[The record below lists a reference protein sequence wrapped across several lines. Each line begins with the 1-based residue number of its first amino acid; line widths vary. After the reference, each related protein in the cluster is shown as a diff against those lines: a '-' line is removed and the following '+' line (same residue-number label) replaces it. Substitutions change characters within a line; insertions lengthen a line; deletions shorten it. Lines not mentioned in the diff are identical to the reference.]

1 MMDKIYAKRYLLLLF
16 GVACTAFAPFCIR
29 ESSLHPVVLVAY
41 RCLIS
46 AMVLAPLFYYQLK
59 KNPDFEM
66 RDLVKGKGIYLA
78 VFLPAFFFFAELVVW
93 NIGVRSS
100 PLVNASMLINLMPLA
115 MPFML
120 WIVYR
125 ASTTKREKI
134 STGIAMAGL
143 LILFYTDL
151 NLSTTYLYGDIM
163 CFFGMIFLTAY
174 LCLGRKFA
182 GLPSIF
188 LYIFPLYLVTGLL
201 ALVTSVVYGALSG
214 GYAPAEYIPQDNYQW
229 GVVIGL
235 ALVPTVI
242 GHTILNK
249 SMQSLRGQSVAVVNV
264 LHPVFAGIVGYFF
277 YHEVPG
283 GNFFIAAALV
293 FTGIWLVVTADDKL
307 DLPSIPKTQAA

>member
-1 MMDKIYAKRYLLLLF
+1 MIEKMYAKRYLLLLF
-16 GVACTAFAPFCIR
+16 GIACTAFAPFCIR
-29 ESSLHPVVLVAY
+29 ESSLHPVALVAY

-46 AMVLAPLFYYQLK
+46 AIVLAPLFFYHLR
-59 KNPDFEM
+59 KNPSFDM
-66 RDLVKGKGIYLA
+66 RELVKGKGIYLA

-93 NIGVRSS
+93 NIGVRSA

-125 ASTTKREKI
+125 VSTTKREKI
-134 STGIAMAGL
+134 STGIAMLGL
-143 LILFYTDL
+143 LVLFYTDL

-163 CFFGMIFLTAY
+163 CLFGMIFLTAY
-174 LCLGRKFA
+174 LCLGKKFA

-201 ALVTSVVYGALSG
+201 ALISSIVYGVAVG
-214 GYAPAEYIPQDNYQW
+214 GYTPAEYIPQDNYQW

-235 ALVPTVI
+235 ALIPTVL

-249 SMQSLRGQSVAVVNV
+249 SMQTLRGQSVAVVNV

-277 YHEVPG
+277 YSEVPG

-307 DLPSIPKTQAA
+307 DLPASPRAQAA